1 MKKYLWIFAAVATVA
16 FGCTKE
22 PEKEEVKDETPA
34 QLVSFKILAADNK
47 DLAQDYSPDAIAS
60 TMVIRIPGGGQ
71 GKTLVAT
78 LEAGENDVI
87 KVDDKEVVNGKVSFD
102 ATYAL
107 DIIVTNSKSGKI
119 AQYEVKIGKILQLVS
134 KLIGTLPASEG
145 MVYTS
150 SSYKTAVNPTTGE
163 LWVVYTFT
171 PSGGV
176 KNFGVK
182 KFSEGAFVQV
192 GKEGIV
198 TGESTVAVST
208 VYSLVFDA
216 SGTPYI
222 LYKAGDVA
230 NLMSVRKFN
239 GTDWVLVGNAGF
251 GQRQASIGIGPQ
263 LYFDA
268 NGNPGVVYTLDR
280 RNTTSAYANEI
291 CYLDGNEWKSSSITG
306 FPAYDGSSAGIFY
319 SGTVVKMNGKAYGM
333 VTANQYGLYV
343 YELSGP
349 SWSTLIV
356 DNYKADGEDYMNP
369 GNFSIAEKD
378 GKILLLGT
386 LSKTKQDQLF
396 AFDGTSFKPY
406 GDPFDVSV
414 GWSSITN
421 APSEAHMGVNPVN
434 GQIVVVKCDQDDY
447 PMYAIMNENLQWE
460 DFAFLGTAIKTV
472 IPPDPEVEGSVEEIV
487 YEHDIPAAYGGSCAL
502 AFDKAGNILV
512 IYPNAERKESGFPLY
527 SIGLEEDILPE

>member
-1 MKKYLWIFAAVATVA
+1 MKKYLWIFAAIATVA
-16 FGCTKE
+16 FGCAKE
-22 PEKEEVKDETPA
+22 PEKEAKDETPA
-34 QLVSFKILAADNK
+34 QLVSFKILAADNEG
-47 DLAQDYSPDAIAS
+47 LAEDYAPDAIAP
-60 TMVIRIPGGGQ
+60 TMVVRIPGGGQ

-78 LEAGENDVI
+78 VTAGENDVI
-87 KVDDKEVVNGKVSFD
+87 KVNDAEIENGKASFD
-102 ATYAL
+102 ATYAV
-107 DIIVTNSKSGKI
+107 DIVVTNSKSGKS

-163 LWVVYTFT
+163 LWVVYTYT
-171 PSGGV
+171 PNGGV

-182 KFSEGAFVQV
+182 KFSNGAFVQV
-192 GKEGIV
+192 GQEGIV
-198 TGESTVAVST
+198 TGESTVAVSS

-216 SGTPYI
+216 SGTPFV

-230 NLMSVRKFN
+230 NFMSVRKFD

-291 CYLDGNEWKSSSITG
+291 CYLDGNEWKTSSIAG
-306 FPAYDGSSAGIFY
+306 FPAYDGASAGIFY

-343 YELSGP
+343 YELSGS
-349 SWSTLIV
+349 SWSTMIV

-369 GNFSIAEKD
+369 GNFAIAEKD

-386 LSKTKQDQLF
+386 LTKTKQDQLF
-396 AFDGTSFKPY
+396 VFDGTSFKPY
-406 GDPFDVSV
+406 GNPFDVSE
-414 GWSSITN
+414 GWSSIANT
-421 APSEAHMGVNPVN
+421 PSEAHMGVNPVN
-434 GQIVVVKCDQDDY
+434 GQIVVVKCDPDDY
-447 PMYAIMNENLQWE
+447 PMYSIMNENLQWE
-460 DFAFLGTAIKTV
+460 EFVFLGTATKKV
-472 IPPDPEVEGSVEEIV
+472 IEADPAVEGSEPEIV
-487 YEHDIPAAYGGSCAL
+487 YEHDIPAAYGGTCSL

-512 IYPNAERKESGFPLY
+512 FYPNSERKESGFPLY
-527 SIGLEEDILPE
+527 SIGLEDDVLPE

>member
-1 MKKYLWIFAAVATVA
+1 MKKFVFVLAALAVAAVA
-16 FGCTKE
+16 CEKPE
-22 PEKEEVKDETPA
+22 PEVPDTTPA
-34 QLVSFKILAADNK
+34 ELLSFKILAADNEGL
-47 DLAQDYSPDAIAS
+47 DVDYVAETIEQS
-60 TMVIRIPGGGQ
+60 MVIRIPGGGQ
-71 GKTLVAT
+71 GKTLKAT
-78 LEAGENDVI
+78 LTAGENDEI
-87 KVDDKEVVNGKVSFD
+87 KVNDVAVVDGKASFD
-102 ATYAL
+102 ATYPV
-107 DIIVTNSKSGKI
+107 DIVVTNTKSKKS

-414 GWSSITN
+414 GWSSLTN

-434 GQIVVVKCDQDDY
+434 GQIVVVKCDADDY
-447 PMYAIMNENLQWE
+447 PMYSIMNENLQWE
-460 DFAFLGTAIKTV
+460 EFVFLGTATKKV
-472 IPPDPEVEGSVEEIV
+472 IEADPAVEGSEPEIV
-487 YEHDIPAAYGGSCAL
+487 YEHDIPAAYGRTCSL

-512 IYPNAERKESGFPLY
+512 IYPNSERKESGFPLY
-527 SIGLEEDILPE
+527 SIGLEDDVLPE